1 MTLFQRKKITKDI
14 TIVKI
19 ISGNPL
25 ARGILLEH
33 GIKFVGKGLSPLE
46 SLEKVAKGNGLD
58 DKQIENILNE
68 LNKGHPKTSNKDV
81 IQISSAA
88 GTKLKELISAKKK
101 KGIRLRLVS
110 DGCATYVYDMDFG
123 TKRIEGEIEVK
134 TNGVVFYIDQKNM
147 DFLRGTKIDYNTKEE
162 GFVFDNPNVKK

>member
-1 MTLFQRKKITKDI
+1 MLFKRKKITKDI
-14 TIVKI
+14 SIVDI
-19 ISGNPL
+19 ISQNPM
-25 ARGILLEH
+25 ARGVLLEN
-33 GIKFVGKGLSPLE
+33 GIKFVGQGLSPLE

-58 DKQIENILNE
+58 NKQIENILKE
-68 LNKGHPKTSNKDV
+68 LNKEQPKTSNKDV

-88 GTKLKELISAKKK
+88 GTKLKEMIKSKNK

-123 TKRIEGEIEVK
+123 TRRIEGEIELK
-134 TNGVVFYIDQKNM
+134 ANGVTFYIDPKSA
-147 DFLRGTKIDYNTKEE
+147 DFIRGTKIDYDTKEE

>member
-1 MTLFQRKKITKDI
+1 MLFGKKITKDM

-19 ISGNPL
+19 ISENPL

-46 SLEKVAKGNGLD
+46 SLEKVAKGNGLSD
-58 DKQIENILNE
+58 SNINEILKE
-68 LNKGHPKTSNKDV
+68 LNKPLKNIKRDGDILNLTDT
-81 IQISSAA
+81 ARE
-88 GTKLKELISAKKK
+88 KLKQIIKSKHK

-123 TKRIEGEIEVK
+123 TKKIENEIEFK
-134 TNGVVFYIDQKNM
+134 TGGVIFYIDPKSV
-147 DFLRGTKIDYNTKEE
+147 DFLNGTRIDYNSGEE